1 MIRYARAADRPAIA
15 HVVEEAFGRPDEA
28 RLVERLRA
36 DGDAILEL
44 VAETDGLLCGHI
56 LISRLFAD
64 RNEMFAAL
72 APLAVRPDQQR
83 TGLGQGL
90 VRMALEQAREF
101 GVHGMLVLGDP
112 AYYGRFGFAAA
123 TAAQVRSPYAGN
135 ASFMAKA
142 LEGDPFAAPLSVA
155 YPSAFSG

>member
-1 MIRYARAADRPAIA
+1 MIRYARAGDRPAIA
-15 HVVEEAFGRPDEA
+15 DTVEAAFGRPDEA

-36 DGDAILEL
+36 DGDMILEL
-44 VAETDGLLCGHI
+44 VAEQDGQVAGHV

-72 APLAVRPDQQR
+72 APLAVQPGLQR
-83 TGLGQGL
+83 TGLGKGL

-112 AYYGRFGFAAA
+112 AYYGRFGFAAE
-123 TAAQVRSPYAGN
+123 TAAQVRSPYAGSP
-135 ASFMAKA
+135 SFMALA
-142 LEGDPFAAPLSVA
+142 LEGDPFAVPLNVA

>member
-1 MIRYARAADRPAIA
+1 MIRYARADDRTAIA
-15 HVVEEAFGRPDEA
+15 EVVEAAFGRPDEA

-36 DGDAILEL
+36 DGDIVLEL
-44 VAETDGLLCGHI
+44 VAESEGALAGHI

-64 RNEMFAAL
+64 RNELFAAL
-72 APLAVRPDQQR
+72 APLAVRPQQQR
-83 TGLGQGL
+83 TGLGQAL

-112 AYYGRFGFAAA
+112 AYYTRFGFSAD
-123 TAAQVRSPYAGN
+123 TAARVKATYAGSP
-135 ASFMAKA
+135 SFMALA
-142 LEGDPFAAPLSVA
+142 LEGEPFTAPLNVA